1 MKGRHK
7 VGSSTRLPG
16 GSDTLASGLAVA
28 SLALLVGFVSLPL
41 LSLVVWTV
49 DKGTWRAMAS
59 PVAVDALLLSLRTTA
74 ITMAI
79 LLLIGTPAAYVL
91 ARAEFRGSRVIN
103 TLIDIPVVL
112 PPSAAGIAL
121 LLAFGRLGLVG
132 QYLNVFGITLSFTTA
147 AVVMA
152 EVFVAAPFYVRQAA
166 TGFGAVDRAV
176 EEAAMVDGADH
187 WRRFFRVTVP
197 LALPALVA
205 GTLTA
210 WALGEFGATIIFAG
224 SFRGV
229 TQTIPLAIFAE
240 FQRDLDAAVA
250 LSVLVLGFAFAV
262 ILAVRYLTAR
272 LSVPC
277 AVGQATSPPSVRI
290 MTSVALTRAVACLPG
305 SRPSSSALSLV
316 MRATT

>member
-1 MKGRHK
+1 VELRAGGVKERDK
-7 VGSSTRLPG
+7 VGSSTRLSR
-16 GSDTLASGLAVA
+16 GSDTLGSGLAVVA
-28 SLALLVGFVSLPL
+28 LALLAGFISLPL

-49 DKGTWRAMAS
+49 DKGAWRAMAS
-59 PVAVDALLLSLRTTA
+59 PVAVDALLLSVRTTA
-74 ITMAI
+74 MTMAI
-79 LLLIGTPAAYVL
+79 LLLVGTPAAYVL
-91 ARAEFRGSRVIN
+91 ARADFRGSRVIN

-176 EEAAMVDGADH
+176 EEAAMVDGAGH
-187 WRRFFRVTVP
+187 WGRFFRVTVP

-205 GTLTA
+205 GALTA
-210 WALGEFGATIIFAG
+210 WARALGEFGATIIFAG

-262 ILAVRYLTAR
+262 ILAVRYLTAGSIR
-272 LSVPC
+272 D
-277 AVGQATSPPSVRI
+277 
-290 MTSVALTRAVACLPG
+290 RA
-305 SRPSSSALSLV
+305 
-316 MRATT
+316 